1 MHLLYLDLLVSR
13 RYLCMR
19 CLVAPADLL
28 SVLGMH
34 ACVCAGKCLPALPV
48 HAMGPMAWAKPNC
61 LRVCIVWNWH
71 TKSVCVAPCCSA
83 EDTLKLDFTT
93 DSLDQPDPF
102 GHKAVVPADV
112 VDAIRRVGVPRSLV
126 VLLAVSCWQVV
137 CCPQRQGCHLRT
149 RSLHSCDREKGLQ
162 VLVGARASMVAQ
174 VTSTLVAG
182 AAELAGFGS
191 GTRAV
196 RPSG

>member
-1 MHLLYLDLLVSR
+1 
-13 RYLCMR
+13 MR

-149 RSLHSCDREKGLQ
+149 RSLHSCDREKKGYKFWWVPVHPWWPKLLPHSWQAQRSLQGLAQ
-162 VLVGARASMVAQ
+162 ARV
-174 VTSTLVAG
+174 
-182 AAELAGFGS
+182 
-191 GTRAV
+191 
-196 RPSG
+196 P